1 MLAENRD
8 TFFAITDTKLHVS
21 VETLST
27 NGNVK
32 LLDLLKSGFK
42 RAIVGNK
49 YKSKVA
55 TLQKNSYSDY
65 LIDLSFQGVN
75 RLFVLLFLDK

>member
-42 RAIVGNK
+42 RKIIGNK
-49 YKSKVA
+49 YESKVA
-55 TLQKNSYSDY
+55 TLQQNPYSDY

>member
-8 TFFAITDTKLHVS
+8 KFFAITDTKRHVS
-21 VETLST
+21 VETLSA

-42 RAIVGNK
+42 RTIIGNK
-49 YKSKVA
+49 Y
-55 TLQKNSYSDY
+55 LGINNPYSDY
-65 LIDLSFQGVN
+65 LIDLSFQGVY
-75 RLFVLLFLDK
+75 RLFVLLFLDI

>member
-8 TFFAITDTKLHVS
+8 TFFAITDTIFHVS
-21 VETLST
+21 AETLST

-42 RAIVGNK
+42 RTITGNK
-49 YKSKVA
+49 YEAKVA
-55 TLQKNSYSDY
+55 TQQQNPYLDY
-65 LIDLSFQGVN
+65 LIYPSFQGVN
-75 RLFVLLFLDK
+75 RFFILLFLDK